1 MIYSV
6 WDDNIWKSNIAP
18 QSGTLILLTS
28 AKLLTIDYRG
38 YFLLAYPTASVCVCV
53 TIARVSR
60 VKHRHISRSPPEFR
74 REWAFSSRCS
84 LSNFLCTAVTAVACF
99 YNVLFTNC
107 EPKMLRNI
115 PTYFDTSHLTD
126 TYPTPTQ
133 RNDARTL
140 HNLYNMQ
147 NQRKF
152 YKAIEFRVY

>member
-1 MIYSV
+1 MIYSLGMTTFLEEQHCGA
-6 WDDNIWKSNIAP
+6 IWHS
-18 QSGTLILLTS
+18 LS
-28 AKLLTIDYRG
+28 AHISKAFDYRLSR
-38 YFLLAYPTASVCVCV
+38 LLSARLPDSKCVCV

-84 LSNFLCTAVTAVACF
+84 LSNFLCAAVTAAACF

-133 RNDARTL
+133 
-140 HNLYNMQ
+140 
-147 NQRKF
+147 K
-152 YKAIEFRVY
+152 K